1 LGRGQRGE
9 ERDMKK
15 TTRRVLDQAVI
26 ASARKYAAE
35 GDTVNFT
42 IIVNGNPDL
51 ADILEDIARFYAATW
66 EEGKP

>member
-1 LGRGQRGE
+1 
-9 ERDMKK
+9 MA
-15 TTRRVLDQAVI
+15 TRRVIDQAVI